1 MAQTQTIITG
11 KGDKVKLNL
20 QILPEGVSTEPTDF
34 TVTPTGVINPND
46 TSFSIATPLA
56 VGQNIAIGQPI
67 VFTGGD
73 EDIRQVVFAAS
84 EHIGDGAFTGPI
96 TILPAQGTIP
106 VGAGTVGKTKILGGR
121 TVDRN
126 FTTAT
131 IEALHFEDTAAYQ
144 VSTVS
149 TKNLEIPFTADT
161 SPGYTSFW
169 LMQEIQKL
177 AEPTIWFELELVP
190 PGGFS
195 TGLITKNCAILTD
208 YSDTWPTE
216 AECQNNF
223 TIRNQGTPQIVQP
236 TV

>member
-1 MAQTQTIITG
+1 MALAQTIITA
-11 KGDKVKLNL
+11 KGDKVRLKL
-20 QILPEGVSTEPTDF
+20 QILPEGVVAEPTDF
-34 TVTPTGVINPND
+34 TVTPTAPISLND
-46 TSFSIATPLA
+46 TSFSITAPLA

-73 EDIRQVVFAAS
+73 SDITQVVFATS
-84 EHIGDGAFTGPI
+84 EHIGDGVFVGPI
-96 TILPAQGTIP
+96 SILPAQGNIP
-106 VGAGTVGKTKILGGR
+106 AAAATVGKTTMLGGR

-131 IEALHFEDTAAYQ
+131 LEALHFEDTAAYQ
-144 VSTVS
+144 VSTIS

-161 SPGYTSFW
+161 SPGYISFW
-169 LMQEIQKL
+169 LLQEIQKQ
-177 AEPTIWFELELVP
+177 AEPTVWFELELVP

-195 TGLITKNCAILTD
+195 TGLVTKNCAIITD

-223 TIRNQGTPQIVQP
+223 TIRNQGTPQIIQP